1 MVAHVKEM
9 HPLDNIIWKALTTR
23 QAEFAQSFNQA
34 RRFVPEVSP
43 LAAFRQPTAEGYE
56 SLAGLVDTRGTIG
69 LFLEAPY
76 QPHAGWSFVAGA
88 PMPEMVYED
97 DGASI
102 AQSSYAGLRP
112 ADSRG
117 LSSLKEDPEIVE
129 LHAEDV
135 PDMMALTAL
144 TKPGPFGKR
153 THELGTYLGIR
164 RDGKLVAM
172 AGERLKIPGYT
183 EVSAVCTHPE
193 HTGHGY
199 ARILMA
205 EVMQRIRSR
214 GETPFLHV
222 RGDNVRAIELYQRL
236 GFSQRVL
243 LHFAVLR
250 ME

>member
-1 MVAHVKEM
+1 M
-9 HPLDNIIWKALTTR
+9 HPLDNVIWKALTTR
-23 QAEFAQSFNQA
+23 QAEFAESFNQA
-34 RRFVPEVSP
+34 RRFMPEVSP
-43 LAAFRQPTAEGYE
+43 LGACREPTREGYE
-56 SLAGLVDTRGTIG
+56 SLEGLVSTGGTIG

-88 PMPEMVYED
+88 PMPEMVYE
-97 DGASI
+97 GTNTPASRSP
-102 AQSSYAGLRP
+102 SS
-112 ADSRG
+112 
-117 LSSLKEDPEIVE
+117 SSCDPEIVE
-129 LHAEDV
+129 LSAADV
-135 PDMMALTAL
+135 PSMMELTAL
-144 TKPGPFGKR
+144 TKPGPFNKR

-172 AGERLKIPGYT
+172 AGERLKVPGYT
-183 EVSAVCTHPE
+183 EMSAVCTHPE

-199 ARILMA
+199 ARILMI

-222 RGDNVRAIELYQRL
+222 REDNVRAIELYQRL

-250 ME
+250 KGTP

>member
-1 MVAHVKEM
+1 MKM

-23 QAEFAQSFNQA
+23 QAEFAESFDQA

-43 LAAFRQPTAEGYE
+43 LAAFREPTRRVRIARGIGEPRARR
-56 SLAGLVDTRGTIG
+56 SDCSWKPLTSRRPAGVLLPALRCRKWFTREPAFPPDSP
-69 LFLEAPY
+69 LL
-76 QPHAGWSFVAGA
+76 
-88 PMPEMVYED
+88 MPEIIELGD
-97 DGASI
+97 
-102 AQSSYAGLRP
+102 
-112 ADSRG
+112 ADS
-117 LSSLKEDPEIVE
+117 
-129 LHAEDV
+129 
-135 PDMMALTAL
+135 PDMMELTAL

-172 AGERLKIPGYT
+172 TGERLKIPGYT

-205 EVMQRIRSR
+205 EVMRRICSR
-214 GETPFLHV
+214 GETPLLHV
-222 RGDNVRAIELYQRL
+222 RGDNVRAIELYERL

-250 ME
+250 KE

>member
-1 MVAHVKEM
+1 M

-23 QAEFAQSFNQA
+23 QSGFAESFGQA

-43 LAAFRQPTAEGYE
+43 LAAFPEPTREGYE
-56 SLAGLVDTRGTIG
+56 SLAGLVGTGATIG

-76 QPHAGWSFVAGA
+76 QPQAGWSFVAGA
-88 PMPEMVYED
+88 PMPEMVYE
-97 DGASI
+97 GAGVP
-102 AQSSYAGLRP
+102 ARQSS
-112 ADSRG
+112 S
-117 LSSLKEDPEIVE
+117 DPEIVE
-129 LHAEDV
+129 LGDADS
-135 PDMMALTAL
+135 PDMMELTAL

-164 RDGKLVAM
+164 IGEKLVAM
-172 AGERLKIPGYT
+172 TGERLKIPGYT

-205 EVMQRIRSR
+205 EVMRRICAR
-214 GETPFLHV
+214 GETPVLHV
-222 RGDNVRAIELYQRL
+222 RGDNVRAIELYKRL

-250 ME
+250 KE

>member
-1 MVAHVKEM
+1 M

-23 QAEFAQSFNQA
+23 QAELAESFHQA

-43 LAAFRQPTAEGYE
+43 LAAFLEPTAGGYK
-56 SLAGLVDTRGTIG
+56 SLAGLVDKGATIG

-76 QPHAGWSFVAGA
+76 QPQAGWSFVAGA
-88 PMPEMVYED
+88 PMPEMVYE
-97 DGASI
+97 GAGVPTR
-102 AQSSYAGLRP
+102 QSS
-112 ADSRG
+112 S
-117 LSSLKEDPEIVE
+117 DPEIVE
-129 LHAEDV
+129 LGDADSPE
-135 PDMMALTAL
+135 MMALTAL

-164 RDGKLVAM
+164 LDGKLVAM
-172 AGERLKIPGYT
+172 TGERLKIPGYT

-205 EVMQRIRSR
+205 EVMRRICSR
-214 GETPFLHV
+214 GETPVLHV
-222 RGDNVRAIELYQRL
+222 RGDNGRAIQLYKRL
-236 GFSQRVL
+236 GFRQRVL

-250 ME
+250 KE

>member
-1 MVAHVKEM
+1 M

-23 QAEFAQSFNQA
+23 QAEFAESFDQA

-43 LAAFRQPTAEGYE
+43 LAAFREPTPEGYE
-56 SLAGLVDTRGTIG
+56 SLAGLVDAGETIG

-76 QPHAGWSFVAGA
+76 QPQAGWSFLAGA
-88 PMPEMVYED
+88 PMPEMVYE
-97 DGASI
+97 GGGVPV
-102 AQSSYAGLRP
+102 QRSSSVPEILELGD
-112 ADSRG
+112 ADS
-117 LSSLKEDPEIVE
+117 
-129 LHAEDV
+129 

-164 RDGKLVAM
+164 LDGKLVAM
-172 AGERLKIPGYT
+172 TGERLKIPGYT

-205 EVMQRIRSR
+205 EVMRRICSR
-214 GETPFLHV
+214 RETPVLHV
-222 RGDNVRAIELYQRL
+222 RGDNLRAIELYERL
-236 GFSQRVL
+236 GFRQRVL

-250 ME
+250 KE